1 MTISNTSNTPETAHW
16 VVHPTFSGWQELVP
30 QLLVSIPIL
39 LWCVIVYHHIPTIV
53 PVGLLLLH
61 GSGIVGY
68 LFWKKALVQQTTY
81 TFYETYCTLQT
92 GSVWLKPAETAVLP
106 YTEMGTVKYTHTQ
119 WETAQGLGTIAVK
132 KPIKQWLHYFTSE
145 YGHQRILLYP
155 WFLRPYLSML
165 PYYTLIP
172 SQKRVYLEFA
182 NIPNSKEI
190 YQFMADK
197 IASTQKGINTPIA
210 TE

>member
-1 MTISNTSNTPETAHW
+1 
-16 VVHPTFSGWQELVP
+16 
-30 QLLVSIPIL
+30 
-39 LWCVIVYHHIPTIV
+39 
-53 PVGLLLLH
+53 
-61 GSGIVGY
+61 
-68 LFWKKALVQQTTY
+68 
-81 TFYETYCTLQT
+81 
-92 GSVWLKPAETAVLP
+92 
-106 YTEMGTVKYTHTQ
+106 
-119 WETAQGLGTIAVK
+119 
-132 KPIKQWLHYFTSE
+132 
-145 YGHQRILLYP
+145 
-155 WFLRPYLSML
+155 ML